1 MTALH
6 PPTGP
11 GEHPA
16 GDSGDSGD
24 SGDPGGYVNP
34 LRPEPHPGEPPAGEA
49 APQPWEPGFGFEAEI
64 GRARRY
70 ERGLAFKALI
80 ALAVVAVLVLA
91 RVYLFG

>member
-16 GDSGDSGD
+16 GYTGDRGADRNSL
-24 SGDPGGYVNP
+24 PAVPP
-34 LRPEPHPGEPPAGEA
+34 LGEPAAGEGVYRT
-49 APQPWEPGFGFEAEI
+49 WEPGYGFEAEI
-64 GRARRY
+64 ARARRY

-80 ALAVVAVLVLA
+80 ALAVVAALVLA
-91 RVYLFG
+91 RVYLFS